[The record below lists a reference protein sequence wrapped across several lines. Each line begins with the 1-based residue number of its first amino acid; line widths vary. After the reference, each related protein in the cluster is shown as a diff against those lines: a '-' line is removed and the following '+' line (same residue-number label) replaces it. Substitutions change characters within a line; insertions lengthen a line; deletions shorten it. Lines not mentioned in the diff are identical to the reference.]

1 MIRRVRAYGCK
12 EESPIK
18 QTALF
23 NRHRQSGASWIEHH
37 GWQVP
42 AYFSKPE
49 DEAARVRESVGLAD
63 VSWMLKFDVK
73 GYGLKHTLALGEGA
87 FSWALGPLHAL
98 VTCSPSARPEIMDRF
113 RRLQTAGADLSLPP
127 SVYVTEVTSV
137 YAQFLLAGPRCRQ
150 VLGKLT
156 SLNLSE
162 TSLRNLD
169 CGQSRVA
176 HVHAIILRH
185 DLDGIAGYQLL
196 VSREYGESVW
206 DSVLHAGHE
215 FRLSLFGLQ
224 AQQLLRV

>member
-1 MIRRVRAYGCK
+1 M
-12 EESPIK
+12 
-18 QTALF
+18 
-23 NRHRQSGASWIEHH
+23 IEHH

-42 AYFSKPE
+42 ACFSNSE
-49 DEAARVRESVGLAD
+49 DEAARVRESVGVAD
-63 VSWMLKFDVK
+63 VSWMLKFDLK
-73 GYGLKHTLALGEGA
+73 GYGLKSPLALGEGA

-98 VTCSPSARPEIMDRF
+98 VTCDPSSRREVMDRF
-113 RRLQTAGADLSLPP
+113 QGLQTAGADLSLPP
-127 SVYVTEVTSV
+127 PIYVTEVTSA

-169 CGQSRVA
+169 CGQSNVA

-185 DLDGIAGYQLL
+185 DLDEIPAYELL

-206 DSVLHAGHE
+206 DSVLHAGDE
-215 FRLSLFGLQ
+215 FHLAPFGLQ
-224 AQQLLRV
+224 AQQLLKV

>member
-1 MIRRVRAYGCK
+1 MIRTARDYGCK

-18 QTALF
+18 HTAMF
-23 NRHRQSGASWIEHH
+23 NTHRQSGTSWIEHH

-49 DEAARVRESVGLAD
+49 DEAVRVRESVGLAD

-73 GYGLKHTLALGEGA
+73 GYGLKNPLALGDGA
-87 FSWALGPLHAL
+87 FSWVLGPLHAL
-98 VTCSPSARPEIMDRF
+98 VTCNPSARREVMDRF
-113 RRLQTAGADLSLPP
+113 QALQAGGAELSLPP
-127 SVYVTEVTSV
+127 PIYVTEVTSV

-150 VLGKLT
+150 VLSKLT
-156 SLNLSE
+156 SLNLTE
-162 TSLRNLD
+162 TSLPDLT
-169 CGQSRVA
+169 CGQSRAA

-185 DLDGIAGYQLL
+185 DLDGIPAYQLL

-215 FRLSLFGLQ
+215 FHLLPFGLQ
-224 AQQLLRV
+224 AQQLLKV

>member
-12 EESPIK
+12 GESPIK

-63 VSWMLKFDVK
+63 VSWMLKFDVT
-73 GYGLKHTLALGEGA
+73 GYGLKHALALGQGA

-150 VLGKLT
+150 VLRKLT

-162 TSLRNLD
+162 ASLPDLA
-169 CGQSRVA
+169 CGQSSLA

-185 DLDGIAGYQLL
+185 DLNGIPAYQLL

-206 DSVLHAGHE
+206 ESVLHAGYE
-215 FRLSLFGLQ
+215 FHLEPFGLQ
-224 AQQLLRV
+224 AHQLLKA

>member
-1 MIRRVRAYGCK
+1 MIRRARACGCK

-23 NRHRQSGASWIEHH
+23 NRHQQSGASWTEHH

-49 DEAARVRESVGLAD
+49 HEAAWVRESVGLAD
-63 VSWMLKFDVK
+63 LSWMLKFDVK
-73 GYGLKHTLALGEGA
+73 GYGLKHSLALGEGA
-87 FSWALGPLHAL
+87 FSWVLGPLHAL
-98 VTCSPSARPEIMDRF
+98 VTCSPSRRREVMDRF
-113 RRLQTAGADLSLPP
+113 QVLQTAGADLSLPP
-127 SVYVTEVTSV
+127 PVYVTEVTSV

-162 TSLRNLD
+162 TSLRNLG
-169 CGQSRVA
+169 CGQSTVA

-185 DLDGIAGYQLL
+185 DLDGISGYQLL

-224 AQQLLRV
+224 AQQLLKV

>member
-1 MIRRVRAYGCK
+1 MIRRARACGCK

-42 AYFSKPE
+42 ASFSQPE

-63 VSWMLKFDVK
+63 LSWMLKFDVK

-87 FSWALGPLHAL
+87 FSWVLGPLHAL
-98 VTCSPSARPEIMDRF
+98 VTCNPSRRPAVMDRLQ
-113 RRLQTAGADLSLPP
+113 RLQTAGADLSLPP
-127 SVYVTEVTSV
+127 PVYVTDVTSV

-162 TSLRNLD
+162 TTLPDLT
-169 CGQSRVA
+169 CGQSSLA
-176 HVHAIILRH
+176 HVHAIVLRQ
-185 DLDGIAGYQLL
+185 DLEGIPAYQLL

-215 FRLSLFGLQ
+215 FHLAPFGLQ

>member
-1 MIRRVRAYGCK
+1 MIRTARACGCK
-12 EESPIK
+12 GESPIK

-23 NRHRQSGASWIEHH
+23 NRHRQSCASWIEHH

-42 AYFSKPE
+42 AYFSEPG

-73 GYGLKHTLALGEGA
+73 GYGLKKPLALGEGA
-87 FSWALGPLHAL
+87 FSWVLGPLHAL
-98 VTCSPSARPEIMDRF
+98 VTCNPPRRREVMDRF
-113 RRLQTAGADLSLPP
+113 QGLQTAGAHLSLPP
-127 SVYVTEVTSV
+127 SVYVTEVTSA

-169 CGQSRVA
+169 CGQSSLT

-185 DLDGIAGYQLL
+185 DLDEIPAYELL

-206 DSVLHAGHE
+206 DSVLHAGDE
-215 FRLSLFGLQ
+215 FHLSAFGLH
-224 AQQLLRV
+224 AQQLLNV

>member
-1 MIRRVRAYGCK
+1 MIRRARAYGCK

-23 NRHRQSGASWIEHH
+23 NWHRQTGASWIEHH

-63 VSWMLKFDVK
+63 MSWMLKFDVK
-73 GYGLKHTLALGEGA
+73 GYGLKNTLALGEGA
-87 FSWALGPLHAL
+87 FSWVLGPLHAL
-98 VTCSPSARPEIMDRF
+98 VTCNLSRRREVMDRF
-113 RRLQTAGADLSLPP
+113 QELQTAGADLSLPP
-127 SVYVTEVTSV
+127 PVYVTEVTSV

-162 TSLRNLD
+162 VSLRNLD

-176 HVHAIILRH
+176 HVHAIIVRH
-185 DLDGIAGYQLL
+185 DLDGIPAYQLL

-206 DSVLHAGHE
+206 DSVLHAGRE
-215 FRLSLFGLQ
+215 FELALFGLQ
-224 AQQLLRV
+224 AHQLLRV

>member
-1 MIRRVRAYGCK
+1 M
-12 EESPIK
+12 
-18 QTALF
+18 T
-23 NRHRQSGASWIEHH
+23 EHH

-42 AYFSKPE
+42 AYFSNAK

-63 VSWMLKFDVK
+63 ISWMLKFDFK
-73 GYGLKHTLALGEGA
+73 GYGLKNPLVLGEGA

-98 VTCSPSARPEIMDRF
+98 VTCDPSARREVTDRF
-113 RRLQTAGADLSLPP
+113 QSLQTAAADLALPP
-127 SVYVTEVTSV
+127 PVYVTEVTPV

-150 VLGKLT
+150 VLSKLT

-162 TSLRNLD
+162 TSLPNLS

-176 HVHAIILRH
+176 HVHTIVMRR
-185 DLDGIAGYQLL
+185 DLDRIPAFHLL

-215 FRLSLFGLQ
+215 FHLSPFGLQ
-224 AQQLLRV
+224 AQKLLKV